1 MARGMGSPFHVGKS
15 IGKGPEKR
23 KYLVFARAKKKK
35 RSMWLEHNEQEG
47 RVRR

>member
-23 KYLVFARAKKKK
+23 KYLVFARAKKK
-35 RSMWLEHNEQEG
+35 EVHVAG
-47 RVRR
+47 A